1 MGLISC
7 PGPSL
12 LRHRP
17 FSPSCCALASEGLC
31 LALLRVDGFI
41 LGLAAL
47 VAGGLGSGR
56 PHVPVRLHL
65 GLQCRRFS
73 AIMAPS
79 LWLPSCVLGTPP
91 LAQGG
96 LWHPGLRAGH
106 CWHSGWPAALAGL
119 SRLCT
124 ASAAS
129 PAPPSWGPQCM
140 SPAPSCEDQR
150 VSRLCHGSW
159 HEAPFSPTDLLLQ
172 GPLASPLLPAAPPST
187 CRLSAPPLPSTPST
201 PCFWGQVWGGS
212 CLPREPPPPLTHFL
226 LIRGEV

>member
-31 LALLRVDGFI
+31 LSLLRVDGFI

-106 CWHSGWPAALAGL
+106 CWHSGWQAALAGL

-129 PAPPSWGPQCM
+129 PAPPAWGPQCM
-140 SPAPSCEDQR
+140 SPAPSCEDQ
-150 VSRLCHGSW
+150 L
-159 HEAPFSPTDLLLQ
+159 SPDSATVP
-172 GPLASPLLPAAPPST
+172 GTRHPSPLQTCCFRGPWPPLCFLPQPPAPAGSQ
-187 CRLSAPPLPSTPST
+187 PLPS
-201 PCFWGQVWGGS
+201 
-212 CLPREPPPPLTHFL
+212 PPPRPPPASGGRSGGVPDSPGSPLHLSPTFS
-226 LIRGEV
+226 